1 MNAAAKEIYG
11 HIEHIYKT
19 GRDVLLRMAY
29 LFVRDEETARDIV
42 GEAFMALIEHRDEVE
57 PQKYWSY
64 LYSIVQNK
72 SIDHR
77 RADIRHSKV
86 AQKIREKEERMMEY
100 YTLAIESASASGV
113 HSNEIMEIYRKRLC
127 SFPAL
132 TQKIF
137 LLSRRDGKTRAE
149 IAEELNISE
158 NKVKYETRK
167 VLEALKGAL
176 KDYGEFSILIIML
189 LSGLGI

>member
-1 MNAAAKEIYG
+1 
-11 HIEHIYKT
+11 
-19 GRDVLLRMAY
+19 
-29 LFVRDEETARDIV
+29 
-42 GEAFMALIEHRDEVE
+42 
-57 PQKYWSY
+57 
-64 LYSIVQNK
+64 
-72 SIDHR
+72 
-77 RADIRHSKV
+77 
-86 AQKIREKEERMMEY
+86 MMEY

-113 HSNEIMEIYRKRLC
+113 HSNEIMEIYRKRLG